1 MCVPIPIHI
10 SLLITEILPPL
21 LPFLVVVVFEAESQ
35 LSFTSLPLEVS
46 VVYQNFIERSMQ

>member
-35 LSFTSLPLEVS
+35 LFFTSLPLEVS
-46 VVYQNFIERSMQ
+46 VVYQNFIEGSMQ